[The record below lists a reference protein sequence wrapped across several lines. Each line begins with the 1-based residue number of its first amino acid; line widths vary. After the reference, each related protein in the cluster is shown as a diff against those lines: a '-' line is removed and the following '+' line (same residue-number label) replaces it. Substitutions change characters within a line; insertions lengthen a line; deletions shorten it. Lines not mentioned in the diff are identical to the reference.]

1 MGKVKKK
8 TNRKKWYFEQFEL
21 VRVVWDNATTDE
33 SWMSLEDAAKLGD
46 AEIESPGIFLK
57 IRGKYLI
64 IARSKATDP
73 KDDLIEGTLR
83 IPIQII
89 KSVEKVC

>member
-1 MGKVKKK
+1 MIWNDATADDHWMG
-8 TNRKKWYFEQFEL
+8 L
-21 VRVVWDNATTDE
+21 D
-33 SWMSLEDAAKLGD
+33 DAGKLTD
-46 AEIESPGIFLK
+46 AEIESYGMFLL
-57 IRGKYLI
+57 RVTGKYLI

-83 IPIQII
+83 IPIPIV